1 MNTINIVLITSVILA
16 IFFLLVALLKSKQ
29 YIQENFLDSLLGLN
43 KSVGKLTK
51 NNKTKTNDISDK
63 MNIFLSDQNSND
75 ATNNI
80 SNNISKKIKDL
91 KEQIKKNKTNIVR
104 TKDVEETDKKNIIK
118 TKNKKKNKK
127 PEAFMSPSKLGAMGT
142 CRFLSSDTCS
152 KEYPVYMGASLGVP
166 DDSGMKL
173 KCNSDLMKP
182 AKGLAIINNGK
193 LEAIVML
200 DKGEGYKI
208 PPTITIAGGGGKS
221 GKCQSYIDELGSIN
235 KIQITNPGYN
245 YTGTPKVSIELPSTS
260 SSCFLCCKKM
270 Y

>member
-16 IFFLLVALLKSKQ
+16 VFFLLVALLKSKQ

-63 MNIFLSDQNSND
+63 MNNFLSTPDITQ
-75 ATNNI
+75 
-80 SNNISKKIKDL
+80 KIKDL
-91 KEQIKKNKTNIVR
+91 KKQIKNNKTKIV
-104 TKDVEETDKKNIIK
+104 TKKNVEETDKKNIIK
-118 TKNKKKNKK
+118 IKNNKKNKK

-200 DKGEGYKI
+200 DKGEGYKT

-235 KIQITNPGYN
+235 RIQITNPGYN
-245 YTGTPKVSIELPSTS
+245 YTGTPKVNIELPSTS

>member
-1 MNTINIVLITSVILA
+1 MNTINIVLITSGILA
-16 IFFLLVALLKSKQ
+16 VFFLLMALLKSKQ

-51 NNKTKTNDISDK
+51 NNKIKTNNISDK
-63 MNIFLSDQNSND
+63 MNNFLSDQNSND
-75 ATNNI
+75 SMND
-80 SNNISKKIKDL
+80 ISKKIKDL
-91 KEQIKKNKTNIVR
+91 KEQIKNNKTKIV
-104 TKDVEETDKKNIIK
+104 TKKEVEETDKKNIIK
-118 TKNKKKNKK
+118 IKNNNKNKK
-127 PEAFMSPSKLGAMGT
+127 PEAFMTPSKLGAMGT

-182 AKGLAIINNGK
+182 AKGLAIIKNGK

-200 DKGEGYKI
+200 DKGEGYKT
-208 PPTITIAGGGGKS
+208 PPSITIAGGGGKS

-235 KIQITNPGYN
+235 RIQITNSGYN
-245 YTGTPKVSIELPSTS
+245 YTGTPKVNIELPSTS